1 MAYVIPSLRKI
12 QQPTTIVQSDFPSL
26 SPVSLGSGPPL
37 TPKSP
42 SIQFKKVILD
52 RIERELL
59 DDANMARAP
68 ETDPQK
74 MSISTLEKAGWAVL
88 YPKRVDCE
96 RFNTSVKTNIWLP
109 PSPVRLASTASFA
122 SLAVQEKRVLDLEES
137 DYEYESEESE
147 SE

>member
-26 SPVSLGSGPPL
+26 SPISLSSGTPL

-59 DDANMARAP
+59 DDAIMARAP

-74 MSISTLEKAGWAVL
+74 MSVSSLEKAGWAVL
-88 YPKRVDCE
+88 YPKRIDCQ
-96 RFNTSVKTNIWLP
+96 RFNSSVKTNIWAP
-109 PSPVRLASTASFA
+109 PSPTRLVSSAPVATAA
-122 SLAVQEKRVLDLEES
+122 VVQEKRVLDLEES

-147 SE
+147 